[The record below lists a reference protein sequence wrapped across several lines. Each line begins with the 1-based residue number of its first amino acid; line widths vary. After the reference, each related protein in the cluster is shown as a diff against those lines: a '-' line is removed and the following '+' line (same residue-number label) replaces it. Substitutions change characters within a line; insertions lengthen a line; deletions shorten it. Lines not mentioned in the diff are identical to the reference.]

1 MEENRK
7 STFTVKAMVHSLKA
21 LDDVR
26 IISHTDN
33 NNVIAEYH
41 GIKCTA
47 VFNPFA
53 GLYYVDDVYGII
65 EDDIISREAVPE
77 SEKPEI
83 TMTANKPVKK
93 RQVYTMSELNLC
105 MMKMFNSFN
114 ADFFG
119 GELPKVIITFE
130 GGFKKGAFGWI
141 CTQKT
146 WKQGNEEKYAINI
159 SSDYLDRDVY
169 SIMATLLH
177 EMCHLYALEKGIQ
190 DTSRSGI
197 YHNKKFKQIA
207 ENHGLNVSEADT
219 IGWSITTLI
228 DDTRAYVDRICPI
241 KSFRLMQKKPSEKSG
256 TSPKAKQSRRKYI
269 CPKCGTQITATKEVS
284 VICGACFEVG
294 EEPVYMELET

>member
-1 MEENRK
+1 MKLFYNYRGNLYTGGICIKEYLLLRKYGDKTNEYRVFYVNLPFPQMGDFCFSAVYINIFIRAVNAAIHSFIAVFPALFVTAEITLISYVWALRGKKRCAIINNRK
-7 STFTVKAMVHSLKA
+7 RQCAH
-21 LDDVR
+21 LDR
-26 IISHTDN
+26 N
-33 NNVIAEYH
+33 NN
-41 GIKCTA
+41 
-47 VFNPFA
+47 F
-53 GLYYVDDVYGII
+53 
-65 EDDIISREAVPE
+65 E
-77 SEKPEI
+77 SQLS
-83 TMTANKPVKK
+83 N
-93 RQVYTMSELNLC
+93 
-105 MMKMFNSFN
+105 
-114 ADFFG
+114 
-119 GELPKVIITFE
+119 E
-130 GGFKKGAFGWI
+130 GGFKKGAYGWI
-141 CTQKT
+141 CTQKM

-256 TSPKAKQSRRKYI
+256 TSPKAKQYTSKS
-269 CPKCGTQITATKEVS
+269 K
-284 VICGACFEVG
+284 
-294 EEPVYMELET
+294 L